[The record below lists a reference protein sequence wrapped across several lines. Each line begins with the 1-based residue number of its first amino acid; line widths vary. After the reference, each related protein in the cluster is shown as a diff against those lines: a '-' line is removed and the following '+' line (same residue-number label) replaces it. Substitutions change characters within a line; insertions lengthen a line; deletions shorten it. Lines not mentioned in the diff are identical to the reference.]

1 MYEFVETFDKES
13 QEIMT
18 CGFLEKKKKKNLWRV
33 QKEMA
38 LFKNTHFK
46 VINILTG
53 RTELL

>member
-18 CGFLEKKKKKNLWRV
+18 CGFLEKKNNLWRV

-53 RTELL
+53 WTELL